1 MIKDY
6 FFLAIKNLRKRGLRS
21 WLTMLGI
28 FIGIAAVVSLISLG
42 QGLQNFVNEQFQ
54 VLGADKIT
62 IMGKAGPIAS
72 PIASE
77 LSSKPLTEHD
87 LDLIKNIRGV
97 EEATPILI
105 KSLSL
110 TFRKETKGILVSGIE
125 PESYQETLGK
135 TYEIEEGR
143 DFRATDTKKLIIGYD
158 LANKDFETKIEV
170 GDKILIKEEQFE
182 VIGIMKKV
190 GSSDDSSAIIPL
202 EQLRIL
208 SDEPQIISMIIVKV
222 SSGSDVNQ
230 VASDIEAQMKRDRL
244 EKRDKEPE
252 TFNVQTAEQLLETFG
267 SILTAVQAVLI
278 GIAAISLLVGG
289 IGIMN
294 TMYTSVLERRK
305 EIGIMKAIGAKNS
318 DILLIF
324 LFESGLL
331 GLAGGAIGIFLGIS
345 LGKLAEFIAY
355 NALDSNIIQASFP
368 WYLILGALSFSVII
382 GTLSGILPAMQASR
396 LKPID
401 ALRYE

>member
-1 MIKDY
+1 M
-6 FFLAIKNLRKRGLRS
+6 
-21 WLTMLGI
+21 
-28 FIGIAAVVSLISLG
+28 
-42 QGLQNFVNEQFQ
+42 
-54 VLGADKIT
+54 
-62 IMGKAGPIAS
+62 
-72 PIASE
+72 
-77 LSSKPLTEHD
+77 
-87 LDLIKNIRGV
+87 
-97 EEATPILI
+97 
-105 KSLSL
+105 
-110 TFRKETKGILVSGIE
+110 
-125 PESYQETLGK
+125 
-135 TYEIEEGR
+135 
-143 DFRATDTKKLIIGYD
+143 
-158 LANKDFETKIEV
+158 
-170 GDKILIKEEQFE
+170 IKEEQFE

-190 GSSDDSSAIIPL
+190 GSSDDSSLIIPL

-208 SDEPQIISMIIVKV
+208 SNEPQIISMIIVKA
-222 SSGSDVNQ
+222 SPSTDVNQ
-230 VASDIEAQMKRDRL
+230 LAKNIESEMRKDRF
-244 EKRDKEPE
+244 EKKGKEPE
-252 TFNVQTAEQLLETFG
+252 TFNVQTSEQLLETFG

-318 DILLIF
+318 DILSIF

-345 LGKLAEFIAY
+345 LGKMAEFIAY
-355 NALDSNIIQASFP
+355 RALESNIIQASFP
-368 WYLILGALSFSVII
+368 WYLILGALSFSVLI

>member
-6 FFLAIKNLRKRGLRS
+6 FFLAIKNLRKRKLRS

-42 QGLQNFVNEQFQ
+42 QGLQNYVNEQFQ
-54 VLGADKIT
+54 VLGTDKIT

-87 LDLIKNIRGV
+87 LDLIRNIRGV
-97 EEATPILI
+97 EEATPLLI
-105 KSLSL
+105 KSLSI
-110 TFRKETKGILVSGIE
+110 TFRKETKDILVSGIE
-125 PESYQETLGK
+125 PESYQKTLEGSYK
-135 TYEIEEGR
+135 IEKGR
-143 DFRATDTKKLIIGYD
+143 DFKSTDTKKIIIGYNI
-158 LANKDFETKIEV
+158 ANKDFENKIKV
-170 GDKILIKEEQFE
+170 GDNILIKEEQFE
-182 VIGIMKKV
+182 VIGILEKI
-190 GSSDDSSAIIPL
+190 GSSDDSSIIIPL
-202 EQLRIL
+202 EQLSSFFDESKIL
-208 SDEPQIISMIIVKV
+208 SMIVAKV
-222 SSGSDVNQ
+222 SSNFDVNQ
-230 VASDIEAQMKRDRL
+230 VAKNIETEMKKDRN
-244 EKRDKEPE
+244 EKKNKEPE
-252 TFNVQTAEQLLETFG
+252 TFNVKTSEQLLESFG

-305 EIGIMKAIGAKNS
+305 EIGIMKAIRAKNS

-355 NALDSNIIQASFP
+355 KALDSNIIQASFP
-368 WYLILGALSFSVII
+368 WYLILGALSFSFII